1 MKINLDKA
9 INVLKNGELV
19 IFPTETVYGLG
30 GNANN
35 IKTIKKIYELKK
47 EQALINN
54 MSFKKINEKKKIL
67 Y

>member
-9 INVLKNGELV
+9 INLLKKGELV

-35 IKTIKKIYELKK
+35 EKTIRKIYQLTYLKIYEPTPTRK
-47 EQALINN
+47 
-54 MSFKKINEKKKIL
+54 
-67 Y
+67 